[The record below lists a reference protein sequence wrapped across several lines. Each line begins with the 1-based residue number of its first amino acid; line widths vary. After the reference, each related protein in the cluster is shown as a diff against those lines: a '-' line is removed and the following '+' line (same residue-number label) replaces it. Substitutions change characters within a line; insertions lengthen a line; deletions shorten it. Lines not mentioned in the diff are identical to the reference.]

1 MLTASTYRHFIF
13 SGLTHLRR
21 VLRCLLSK
29 PLSFFST
36 FWAFSA
42 TMMGDF
48 AFFTLPLSFLLSP
61 SFHAIENC
69 FSSAFRCFAIN
80 MAVSSF
86 TQTCFHTK
94 EFPDYFIKIRFACRK
109 RLTRCS
115 AKRRIQFFSTA
126 TLVRDY
132 YVVWFP
138 PAQFRVQR
146 WTSLMCARAC
156 VFLSR
161 RETIQNDNFIYQC
174 KCSILKQSY
183 PIVTN
188 DKSYQILL
196 IHLCVW
202 FSDMFQNAHL
212 LKPWVGMIRS
222 Q

>member
-13 SGLTHLRR
+13 SGLTHLRSR
-21 VLRCLLSK
+21 SPFFPHFEHFQPQWWVISLSLLCLSL
-29 PLSFFST
+29 FC
-36 FWAFSA
+36 
-42 TMMGDF
+42 
-48 AFFTLPLSFLLSP
+48 FLLR
-61 SFHAIENC
+61 FMRLKIA
-69 FSSAFRCFAIN
+69 SARNFRCFAITIN